1 MSSATIITKYLP
13 GSKLV
18 GARVTAT
25 ARGGTVTI
33 AWDPRLTAD
42 KNHAAAAQ
50 RLAEKQGW
58 DGCWYGGPSYNG
70 QAAVYVQINRH
81 STPVF
86 IVAPARQN
94 SLKLVPR

>member
-13 GSKLV
+13 GENLL

-25 ARGGTVTI
+25 AKNGSVTV
-33 AWDPRLTAD
+33 AWNPRLTAD
-42 KNHAAAAQ
+42 QNHANAAK
-50 RLAEKQGW
+50 RLAEKSGW
-58 DGCWYGGPSYNG
+58 DGCWYGRPSYNG

-81 STPVF
+81 STPAF
-86 IVAPARQN
+86 IVAPAEQN

>member
-13 GSKLV
+13 GENLL

-25 ARGGTVTI
+25 AKKRVCNRCVESPANGGSKPRQRGQ
-33 AWDPRLTAD
+33 TASG
-42 KNHAAAAQ
+42 KKRAA
-50 RLAEKQGW
+50 R
-58 DGCWYGGPSYNG
+58 PNNG

-81 STPVF
+81 STPAF
-86 IVAPARQN
+86 IVAPAEQN